1 MHPRA
6 PVGALLALLLLST
19 SALSQPK
26 AIPQVAGP
34 PPGAPLPGGVVPL
47 STAGLE
53 PTPPG
58 PTAPLPPRDTPSA
71 FALWWGEIRSNL
83 PGRIRTACATPQ
95 AVAELAAW
103 CQRYHGPTATEFD
116 VAGLFGSD
124 ALVLAAYFSERAPL
138 LRALDELDSA
148 LEAVRRSKTVP
159 REQQEAAF
167 STSEM
172 LDAARGQVSL
182 NAGVETATSLPG
194 LLPGM
199 DLNAFLDQVFTG
211 LAGALQERAEAEAV
225 LYVLVE
231 FDERICKQEVKD
243 QWGQRQGHIRDWLPA
258 TCTAAHNNAFAST
271 LGAGGTA
278 SLALLRKTVEE
289 DLRAIPSHLVFEV
302 VSQAHGRR
310 YERAAPPVRDM
321 IDSMVSGVHPVRA
334 LDTLSRRLES
344 LPLEPGSPADVSK
357 LYTQL
362 ACVSGM
368 PASFTRYTALVEDAN
383 RGLVPQM
390 DANARGLAVLLLSLQ
405 KESCGWVYAPAGKQS
420 RLKVWAAL
428 APPLSESAEGVFN
441 VSADLRRLVEQA
453 RRPEE
458 VARDG
463 SPERLAEATRLL
475 AQEGVSALDAADV
488 ALDGLLRLNK
498 LMGAWLESSGAG
510 TLEQVAENQKAL
522 LEARGFLGASR
533 DVLRMVVAAIARDL
547 STVYQLLLEHQA
559 VSSRTERYSGETAQ
573 RCVQEQAWNAPS
585 AAAPEARTSEWRCER
600 GPCICLPEGFARYG
614 GLLVSLADA
623 KDAQE
628 VKAVVLASASPAG
641 SWRWRSDP
649 DVHHF
654 VSLGGLVGFGGSYS
668 LAGPREGRVTPRLL
682 VPVGVDYQLGGAG
695 LTWSAFFQVIDLA
708 GYTQFTGVEERKA
721 PRVMEA
727 VSPGLWL
734 KGMIPRTPLSLSV
747 GAAYDLD
754 AGGVTPAPAWRFSA
768 GLSIDTPLFLLY
780 RN

>member
-1 MHPRA
+1 MYPRA

-19 SALSQPK
+19 PALSQPR
-26 AIPQVAGP
+26 AVPQVAGP
-34 PPGAPLPGGVVPL
+34 APGAPLTGGSVPL
-47 STAGLE
+47 STAGLDAA
-53 PTPPG
+53 PG
-58 PTAPLPPRDTPSA
+58 PTAPLPTRDTPSA

-83 PGRIRTACATPQ
+83 PGRIRTACTPPQ
-95 AVAELAAW
+95 SVAELATW

-159 REQQEAAF
+159 REQQDAAL

-194 LLPGM
+194 LLPGL

-289 DLRAIPSHLVFEV
+289 DLRSIPSHLVFEV

-321 IDSMVSGVHPVRA
+321 IDSMVGGVHPVRA
-334 LDTLSRRLES
+334 LDTLSRRLET
-344 LPLEPGSPADVSK
+344 LPLEPGSPAEVSK

-453 RRPEE
+453 R
-458 VARDG
+458 DG
-463 SPERLAEATRLL
+463 SPERLAETTRLL

-498 LMGAWLESSGAG
+498 LMGAWLESSDAGA
-510 TLEQVAENQKAL
+510 LEQVAENQKAL
-522 LEARGFLGASR
+522 LEARGLLASSR

-559 VSSRTERYSGETAQ
+559 VSSRTERYGGETAN

-585 AAAPEARTSEWRCER
+585 TAEPEARTSEWRCER
-600 GPCICLPEGFARYG
+600 APCICLPEGFARYG

-623 KDAQE
+623 KDARE
-628 VKAVVLASASPAG
+628 VKAVVLASASPVG

-649 DVHHF
+649 DVHRF

-682 VPVGVDYQLGGAG
+682 VPFGVDYQLGRAG

-708 GYTQFTGVEERKA
+708 GYTQFAGVEERKA

-734 KGMIPRTPLSLSV
+734 KGMIPRTPVSLSV

>member
-6 PVGALLALLLLST
+6 SLGAILALLLLST
-19 SALSQPK
+19 SARSQPR
-26 AIPQVAGP
+26 PVLQVAGP
-34 PPGAPLPGGVVPL
+34 PPGAPVGVAPAPQPGAGPG
-47 STAGLE
+47 AGL
-53 PTPPG
+53 
-58 PTAPLPPRDTPSA
+58 LPAQDTTSA
-71 FALWWGEIRSNL
+71 FALWWGGIRGTL
-83 PGRIRTACATPQ
+83 PGRIRSACTTSQ
-95 AVAELAAW
+95 AVPEVAAW
-103 CQRYHGPTATEFD
+103 CQRYQGPTATEFD
-116 VAGLFGSD
+116 VEGLLGSD
-124 ALVLAAYFSERAPL
+124 ALVLAAYFSERRPL
-138 LRALDELDSA
+138 FQALDELDSA
-148 LEAVRRSKTVP
+148 LEAVRRSKTAP

-172 LDAARGQVSL
+172 LDAAKGQVSL

-194 LLPGM
+194 LLPGI

-278 SLALLRKTVEE
+278 SLALLRKTVEQ
-289 DLRAIPSHLVFEV
+289 DLRSIPSHLVFEV
-302 VSQAHGRR
+302 VSQADGRR
-310 YERAAPPVRDM
+310 YERAALPVREM
-321 IDSMVSGVHPVRA
+321 VDSMVSGVHPVRA
-334 LDTLSRRLES
+334 LDTLSRRLET

-368 PASFTRYTALVEDAN
+368 PASFTRYGELVDDAN
-383 RGLVPQM
+383 RGLVPEM

-420 RLKVWAAL
+420 RLKLWAVL
-428 APPLSESAEGVFN
+428 APPLSDLAEGIFT
-441 VSADLRRLVEQA
+441 VSADLRRLVEQTG
-453 RRPEE
+453 RLSSERTQ
-458 VARDG
+458 DG
-463 SPERLAEATRLL
+463 GPERIAEATRLL
-475 AQEGVSALDAADV
+475 AQQGVSALDAAHV
-488 ALDGLLRLNK
+488 ALDGLLRLNR

-510 TLEQVAENQKAL
+510 AAAQVAENQKAL
-522 LEARGFLGASR
+522 LEARGFLASSR

-559 VSSRTERYSGETAQ
+559 ISSKTDRYGDDVAK
-573 RCVQEQAWNAPS
+573 RCVQEEAWKAPS
-585 AAAPEARTSEWRCER
+585 AADPEARTSEWRCER
-600 GPCICLPEGFARYG
+600 RPCICLPEGFARYG

-628 VKAVVLASASPAG
+628 VKAVVLASSSPVG

-649 DVHHF
+649 DVHRF
-654 VSLGGLVGFGGSYS
+654 VSLGGLVGFGATWS
-668 LAGPREGRVTPRLL
+668 LSGPREDRVTPRLM
-682 VPVGVDYQLGGAG
+682 VPVGLDYQFGRAG

-708 GYTQFTGVEERKA
+708 GYTQFVGVEERKA

-734 KGMIPRTPLSLSV
+734 KGMLPRTPVSLSV

-768 GLSIDTPLFLLY
+768 GISIDTPLFLLY